1 MRKTVFYCSSPADL
15 RRDVLNYKKSSGIN
29 KAANKFSPWVTASG
43 KSFPGSK
50 KPRLLALTLFFIT
63 LFSLTT
69 IITPA
74 SAVRADDGLAA
85 NSPARVA
92 NTEGD
97 GVRFREEANTGAGTI
112 TIIPENELVT
122 IKGGQVKDNAG
133 NSFYKVEYQGKTGY
147 AMSQYLIFAG
157 KAKSGITAIPTGNPA
172 KIVNT
177 DGDGVNFRQQANSAS
192 SVMGVLTENT
202 LVTSLGGPF
211 TDKENNSFFRV
222 DYKGTTG
229 YVSVAYVGSAP
240 LNAVT
245 SGGGGNL
252 KVTNTDGDPV
262 RFRSGPGRNFDQVG
276 LVYEGQVVKELGG
289 AVKDDDGGKW
299 FRIEANGKVGYVIS
313 TYVAPTSDAPGA
325 PAAPAKAAAPAPVAP
340 KPAAAPAKTAA
351 PVKTA
356 APAPA
361 PTKIPAQVQSVA
373 SNSGKGAQLAAFA
386 KKYLGWRYVW
396 GGKSP
401 SAGGFD
407 CSGFVYWV
415 LTQNGISAGSSAA
428 GDLSVGT
435 PVSASNLQPGD
446 VLIWSNTYM
455 PGPSHVGIYI
465 GGGQFIHAENY
476 STGVT
481 ITSMSSSYYASRFTA
496 ARRP

>member
-1 MRKTVFYCSSPADL
+1 VGGFVRKTVFYCSSPADL
-15 RRDVLNYKKSSGIN
+15 RRDLLNYKKSSGVNQATN
-29 KAANKFSPWVTASG
+29 KVSPWVKASG
-43 KSFPGSK
+43 LSFTRLKKS
-50 KPRLLALTLFFIT
+50 RLLAFTLFFIT

-69 IITPA
+69 ILIPA
-74 SAVRADDGLAA
+74 SAVRADDGLAS

-92 NTEGD
+92 NTDGD
-97 GVRFREEANTGAGTI
+97 GVRFREAPNTGAATI

-122 IKGGQVKDNAG
+122 IKGGQTKDSEG
-133 NSFYKVEYQGKTGY
+133 NSFYKVQYQDKTGY

-157 KAKSGITAIPTGNPA
+157 KANPGVAAIPVGNPA

-192 SVMGVLTENT
+192 SVMAVLTENT

-229 YVSVAYVGSAP
+229 FVSVAYVGSAP
-240 LNAVT
+240 ANAIT

-262 RFRSGPGRNFDQVG
+262 RFRSGPGRTFDQVG

-299 FRIEANGKVGYVIS
+299 FRIEAGGKVGYVIG
-313 TYVAPTSDAPGA
+313 TYVAATSDAPGT
-325 PAAPAKAAAPAPVAP
+325 PAAPAKTVAPAPVAT
-340 KPAAAPAKTAA
+340 KAPAKTAA
-351 PVKTA
+351 PAPVVTK
-356 APAPA
+356 APA
-361 PTKIPAQVQSVA
+361 KVESVA
-373 SNSGKGAQLAAFA
+373 SNTSKGEQLVAFA

-435 PVSASNLQPGD
+435 PVSAGNLQPGD

-481 ITSMSSSYYASRFTA
+481 ITSVNSAYYASRFTA